1 MIDKADRRGSYLTS
15 FVGRAADLAEGRR
28 MLGAARLVTLVGPG
42 GVGKTRLASRL
53 ADEVSRA
60 FPDGTFLVE
69 LAEVHD
75 ADALATELAAV
86 LGLEGVTHS
95 AEAVVATYVRERRLL
110 LVLDNCEHLVDACAG
125 LVHTLLQES
134 AGLSVVA
141 TSRQP
146 LAVAGE
152 QLMAVEPLPL
162 PSPGARPALVTES
175 EAVQLFVD
183 RARLVVPTFEVRADN
198 AELVGRLCIVL
209 DGMPLAIELAAA
221 RLRMLSLAQL
231 AERLHDR
238 FGILTVAA
246 TASLARHQ
254 TLRASVDWSFDLCS
268 PDEQLI
274 WARMSVFEGGAE
286 LEEVE
291 AVCAGPDVPVFEAVA
306 GLVDKSVLVPQ
317 EVAGRVRYRM
327 LETIRDYGR
336 ERLAQ
341 RGESADLAERH
352 RDFFVSFGRS
362 IDLSGFGPRQRDRF
376 AKIAAELPNLR
387 AAHQACLDSADT
399 RQGAIVIFSS
409 LWWHWVGSG
418 ALEEGLRLA
427 DRTLSATVDAS
438 SEAVRAFIRASW
450 LAVLGND
457 RELAQAYAEKA
468 LALAAGVGSPGVGA
482 SDRSARALL
491 AFLAGDLDQAIDL
504 DRATLGTG
512 VLSGVEEAETSVV
525 IHLRTSLVLAWSG
538 RPADALIDIDKA
550 LRLCEEHG
558 DEWWRTYLLS
568 VKGAR
573 LADLGRL
580 QEALETGC
588 QALRLARGFHAF
600 SVVTAL
606 ELIAEICAELEEGR
620 RAAVLLGAANAIWP
634 GIGTSLFNEDG
645 SRQAA
650 AERRARGL
658 LGDAGY
664 TSAYD
669 RGRTMNVDQA
679 VLFALGDESPTMSV
693 PSPSQASATSRL
705 TEREWDVAE
714 LIARGL
720 SNKEIAER
728 LVVSPRTAEGHVTR
742 MLAKLGFTNRA
753 GVAAW
758 VAEQRSQ
765 TGTPTGAGRWGD

>member
-1 MIDKADRRGSYLTS
+1 VIDKADRRGTYLTS
-15 FVGRAADLAEGRR
+15 FVGREDDLAEGRR

-42 GVGKTRLASRL
+42 GVGKTRLARRL

-60 FPDGTFLVE
+60 FPDGTFVVE

-95 AEAVVATYVRERRLL
+95 PEAVVATYVRERRLL
-110 LVLDNCEHLVDACAG
+110 LVLDNCEHLVEACAG

-141 TSRQP
+141 TTRQP

-152 QLMAVEPLPL
+152 QLMNVEPLPL

-175 EAVQLFVD
+175 EAAQLFVD

-198 AELVGRLCIVL
+198 AELVGRLCTVL

-221 RLRMLSLAQL
+221 RLRTLSLAQL

-238 FGILTVAA
+238 FGTLSVAA

-254 TLRASVDWSFDLCS
+254 TLRASMDWSFDLCS

-286 LEEVE
+286 LEAVE

-387 AAHQACLDSADT
+387 AAHQACLASADT

-418 ALEEGLRLA
+418 ALDEGLRLA

-450 LAVLGND
+450 LAVLGSD
-457 RELAQAYAEKA
+457 RERAQAYAEKA
-468 LALAAGVGSPGVGA
+468 LALAAGIDTPGVGA

-491 AFLAGDLDQAIDL
+491 AFLAGDLDHAIDL

-512 VLSGVEEAETSVV
+512 VLSGVEEAETLVV

-538 RPADALIDIDKA
+538 RPAEALADIEKA
-550 LRLCEEHG
+550 LRLCEAHG
-558 DEWWRTYLLS
+558 DQWWRTYLLS
-568 VKGAR
+568 LKGAR
-573 LADLGRL
+573 LADLGRF
-580 QEALETGC
+580 QEALEAGC

-600 SVVTAL
+600 SAVTAL
-606 ELIAEICAELEEGR
+606 ELIAEVSADLGEGR

-658 LGDAGY
+658 LGDVGY
-664 TSAYD
+664 ASAYD

-679 VLFALGDESPTMSV
+679 VSFALGDESPTMSV
-693 PSPSQASATSRL
+693 PSPRQASATSRL
-705 TEREWDVAE
+705 TAREWDVAE

-728 LVVSPRTAEGHVTR
+728 LVLSPRTAEGHVTR
-742 MLAKLGFTNRA
+742 MLAKLGFTSRA
-753 GVAAW
+753 AVAAW

-765 TGTPTGAGRWGD
+765 TGSPTGAGRSGD